1 MWDELPQQHLGP
13 QETTTILNQ
22 LNQLV
27 TTVHVDESTANSG
40 SQPLTLGAGIKS
52 ISEPAVI

>member
-1 MWDELPQQHLGP
+1 MWDEFPQQHLGP

-27 TTVHVDESTANSG
+27 TTVHVDESTA
-40 SQPLTLGAGIKS
+40 GIKS